1 MAESPRPWPR
11 SLVTPRT
18 STVPEEET
26 RRRTETTP
34 SIRRLR
40 ASSVYSGLGL
50 KRTLGPDFAVTAL
63 GPAGFGIGGG
73 VFWPRLT
80 APAARPG
87 AFIGPVPPVTPS
99 FTPTTAPEALSLPF
113 IF

>member
-18 STVPEEET
+18 WTAPEEET

-34 SIRRLR
+34 SMCRLR
-40 ASSVYSGLGL
+40 ASAVYSGLGL
-50 KRTLGPDFAVTAL
+50 KRTLGADLATAAD

-80 APAARPG
+80 TPGERPG

-99 FTPTTAPEALSLPF
+99 LTPTTPPAALSLPF
-113 IF
+113 M